1 MEILKIKPAYKD
13 YLWGGERLKKEY
25 GKETDMSP
33 LAESWE
39 LSVHPDGPSVIVGG
53 EYDGKTL
60 KEYLDEN
67 PTALGEANS
76 TGELPILIKLI
87 DAEDN
92 LSIQVHPDNE
102 MAKELENQNGKTEM
116 WYVVDAKPDAK
127 IIFGMKEDTQKSVVE
142 KAIKENT
149 VLDLLSVND
158 SKKGDVFFVEAGT
171 IHAIGKGNLIAEIQQ
186 NSNVTYRLYDYNRKG
201 KDGKTRELHIEKG
214 LKASDTKAVKNH
226 ETPSLSDGT
235 RLLASCEYFA
245 VRELK
250 LNGEFTF
257 NTTKK
262 SYCALLNVGGS
273 SKIDGEDFSQ
283 GQCLFIPAADGQVK
297 LEGNST
303 ILITETL

>member
-39 LSVHPDGPSVIVGG
+39 LSVHPDGPSIIVGG
-53 EYDGKTL
+53 KYDGKTL
-60 KEYLDEN
+60 KEFLDEN
-67 PTALGEANS
+67 PSALGQANA

-214 LKASDTKAVKNH
+214 LKASDTKAVKKH

-250 LNGEFTF
+250 LEGEFTL

-262 SYCALLNVGGS
+262 SYCALLNVGGT
-273 SKIDGEDFSQ
+273 SKVNGQKFSQ
-283 GQCLFIPAADGQVK
+283 GQCLFIPATDGEIK

>member
-25 GKETDMSP
+25 GKDTDMSP

-39 LSVHPDGPSVIVGG
+39 LSVHADGPSVIVGG
-53 EYDGKTL
+53 KYDGKTL

-67 PTALGEANS
+67 PCALGEANKD
-76 TGELPILIKLI
+76 GELPILIKLI

-127 IIFGMKEDTQKSVVE
+127 IIFGMKEDTDKAVVE

-149 VLDLLSVND
+149 VLDLLSIND

-214 LKASDTKAVKNH
+214 LKASDTKAVKKH
-226 ETPSLSDGT
+226 KTPDLSDGT
-235 RLLASCEYFA
+235 RLLASCEYFN
-245 VRELK
+245 VRELN
-250 LNGEFTF
+250 LSGEYTLK
-257 NTTKK
+257 TTKK
-262 SYCALLNVGGS
+262 SYCALLNVGGNS
-273 SKIDGEDFSQ
+273 VVNGEAFSQ
-283 GQCLFIPAADGQVK
+283 GQCLFIPATDGEIK